1 MIDIAHYY
9 LDANRARKIE
19 KETQTIKANM
29 ILSFEDFESV
39 ILDID
44 DLIVNRAQGE
54 EKDIILHEN
63 KIKEL
68 LKKQGFNF
76 SNFTYSQYLAAIK
89 MHYENYGFQ
98 VVIIDSAIKISWKK
112 L

>member
-1 MIDIAHYY
+1 MINIAHYY

-54 EKDIILHEN
+54 ENDIILHEN

-98 VVIIDSAIKISWKK
+98 VVVIDSAIKISWKK

>member
-1 MIDIAHYY
+1 MINIAHYY

-54 EKDIILHEN
+54 ENDIILHEN